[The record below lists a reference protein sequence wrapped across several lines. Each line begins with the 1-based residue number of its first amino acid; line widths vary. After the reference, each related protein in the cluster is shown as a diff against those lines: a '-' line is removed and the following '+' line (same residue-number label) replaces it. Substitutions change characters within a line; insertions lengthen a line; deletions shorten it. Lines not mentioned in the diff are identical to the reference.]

1 MLRKSKSIKEIYDEV
16 KDYDLVITNDAPLAT
31 ALNKLVDKPRLGYFA
46 MTPRQIASK
55 YAMLNFSKLYSKAE
69 IILEITRQ
77 TGKPLKLI
85 HQSVE
90 KIFDVWNN
98 TGLLESCNLYLG
110 DEKDFLKYMEKF
122 TSVEY
127 AMENFNEDF
136 YEGKNIAAA
145 GLNLFNELD
154 KQVLPKRG
162 KAADVIE
169 LFDNKESEN
178 RIEKTYLFTG
188 SNDIINQT
196 IDLITPDNETETA
209 IILNTESKYL
219 EVIKSRLISKGINL
233 QIKSYL
239 SEDITTCNI
248 LSFMESALSLHELKL
263 SEALFLEAFLG
274 IQFDRKYNQYHFAQ
288 YINLNKKNPPLQ
300 RAFEIMSETNSKT
313 FGELLEV
320 LNKSFQIKP
329 REEFIK
335 LIGILDL
342 KDKVISEENLNLL
355 KYFISNIDMELERS
369 DKGVLL
375 VNSLNSAFVD
385 RELVFFLG
393 MDESWCRLNPDKP
406 YVDKDKEEKIS
417 LSKFQILLSQG
428 VQKYYMALDSKSS
441 SGFIPCYYFNILA
454 DRSIE
459 SFENSFFNPVNAGF
473 AKPYA
478 EKNYIR
484 DKIDADKIEDIK
496 TISQSD
502 LKNYYLCP
510 KKYEYSKLTSS
521 EEQTHFTKGNLLHAF
536 AEFYFHY
543 PEEASKN
550 FDTILEE
557 MVIRYKV
564 FFKEG
569 NMAAEKTEFAVGMK
583 VIMKFIGSRLFVKD
597 KQEYTNEKND
607 NFLFEMFTKER
618 LYTNTER
625 KFEDH
630 DSGIKGKIDLISG
643 KTIVDYKTGR
653 QSKTE
658 SIMIKEFKPDLLT
671 ESNIKDVNFQTPAY
685 IAGQRSNFEKEEI
698 EFLYL
703 QLMESRDKI
712 LKGSEFDMEYSF
724 LKYLPMTFK
733 EYILSEGCFKTLNS
747 DFFERIGFENYKRI
761 VEEKFELI
769 DFYDPD
775 SVYKE
780 LEDAFYTFG
789 IQELK
794 ITFKEFKKANEV
806 TFRRDIIQKSLKQLS
821 SVRSDARKYPFIY
834 EDDIY
839 RFTELAKKLIE
850 EININSKS
858 NFPNNPALGL
868 RNICR
873 NCDYLNICINN
884 KFWTGVE
891 IEDYS

>member
-1 MLRKSKSIKEIYDEV
+1 MLKKSKSIEEIYDEV

-55 YAMLNFSKLYSKAE
+55 YAMVNFSKLYSKAE
-69 IILEITRQ
+69 IILEITKQ

-85 HQSVE
+85 HQSIE

-98 TGLLESCNLYLG
+98 TGLLESCNLFLG
-110 DEKDFLKYMEKF
+110 DEKDYLKYMEKF
-122 TSVEY
+122 ISVEY

-136 YEGKNIAAA
+136 YERKSIAAA

-154 KQVLPKRG
+154 KQVLPKKG

-169 LFDNKESEN
+169 LFDNNESEN

-196 IDLITPDNETETA
+196 IDLITPENETETA

-274 IQFDRKYNQYHFAQ
+274 IQFDRKYNQYHFAH
-288 YINLNKKNPPLQ
+288 YIKLNQKNSPLQ
-300 RAFEIMSETNSKT
+300 RVFEIMSATNSYT
-313 FGELLEV
+313 FGELIEV
-320 LNKSFQIKP
+320 LNKSFQVKP
-329 REEFIK
+329 REEFVK
-335 LIGILDL
+335 LVGILEL
-342 KDKVISEENLNLL
+342 KDKSISEENLNLL

-406 YVDKDKEEKIS
+406 YVEKDKEEEIN

-428 VQKYYMALDSKSS
+428 VQQYYMALDSKSS

-459 SFENSFFNPVNAGF
+459 SFENSFFNPVNAVF
-473 AKPYA
+473 AKADA
-478 EKNYIR
+478 EKNYIK
-484 DKIDADKIEDIK
+484 DKTEPDKIEEIRS
-496 TISQSD
+496 ISQSD

-550 FDTILEE
+550 FNKILEE

-569 NMAAEKTEFAVGMK
+569 NMAAEKTEFEVGMK
-583 VIMKFIGSRLFVKD
+583 TIIKFIDSRLFVKD
-597 KQEYTNEKND
+597 KQEEANEKID
-607 NFLFEMFTKER
+607 NFLFEMFGKER
-618 LYTNTER
+618 IYSNTER

-630 DSGIKGKIDLISG
+630 DSGIKGKIDLITG

-653 QSKTE
+653 QNKTDL
-658 SIMIKEFKPDLLT
+658 IMIKEFKPELLT

-685 IAGQRSNFEKEEI
+685 IAGQRSNFEKEDI

-703 QLMESRDKI
+703 QLVESRDQI
-712 LKGSEFDMEYSF
+712 LKGNEIEIKYSY
-724 LKYLPMTFK
+724 LKYIPVTFK
-733 EYILSEGCFKTLNS
+733 EYILSEE
-747 DFFERIGFENYKRI
+747 FFNRNITPLLKKVGYENYKNFMESNLES
-761 VEEKFELI
+761 VN
-769 DFYDPD
+769 FYDKD
-775 SVYKE
+775 DCEIALQKISADI
-780 LEDAFYTFG
+780 LSNTLG
-789 IQELK
+789 ISFRDFKRQK
-794 ITFKEFKKANEV
+794 IE
-806 TFRRDIIQKSLKQLS
+806 TFRDGEVKG
-821 SVRSDARKYPFIY
+821 
-834 EDDIY
+834 
-839 RFTELAKKLIE
+839 FT
-850 EININSKS
+850 
-858 NFPNNPALGL
+858 
-868 RNICR
+868 
-873 NCDYLNICINN
+873 
-884 KFWTGVE
+884 
-891 IEDYS
+891 